1 MAKIRGKDTK
11 AELLL
16 RRGLWAKGIRFRIHV
31 KNMPGRPDIVS
42 NKYRLA
48 IFVDGA
54 FWHGYQWHKKK
65 NRIKANPLFWIPKI
79 ERNMQ
84 RDRANQKMLEGAG
97 YTVMRFW
104 DHEVIKDLGKC
115 VNQVS
120 LYIESAKEKPI
131 PEII

>member
-1 MAKIRGKDTK
+1 MATNGT
-11 AELLL
+11 
-16 RRGLWAKGIRFRIHV
+16 
-31 KNMPGRPDIVS
+31 
-42 NKYRLA
+42 
-48 IFVDGA
+48 
-54 FWHGYQWHKKK
+54 KKK

>member
-1 MAKIRGKDTK
+1 
-11 AELLL
+11 
-16 RRGLWAKGIRFRIHV
+16 
-31 KNMPGRPDIVS
+31 
-42 NKYRLA
+42 
-48 IFVDGA
+48 
-54 FWHGYQWHKKK
+54 
-65 NRIKANPLFWIPKI
+65 
-79 ERNMQ
+79 MQ